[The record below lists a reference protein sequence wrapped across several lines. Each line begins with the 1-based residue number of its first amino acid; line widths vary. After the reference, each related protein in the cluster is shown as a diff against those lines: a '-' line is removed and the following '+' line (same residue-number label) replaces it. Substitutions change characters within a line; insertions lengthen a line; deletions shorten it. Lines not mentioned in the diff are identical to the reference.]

1 MMEASLTLGQPF
13 KYNIKVIILR
23 ASDVP
28 VITGAILSFVDI
40 IKELPITLILRPFNF
55 ETLATFVYQYAN
67 DEMLEKSSIAAI
79 LIVLIGLV
87 PILIM
92 SKAINKKLI

>member
-1 MMEASLTLGQPF
+1 
-13 KYNIKVIILR
+13 
-23 ASDVP
+23 
-28 VITGAILSFVDI
+28 
-40 IKELPITLILRPFNF
+40 
-55 ETLATFVYQYAN
+55 
-67 DEMLEKSSIAAI
+67 MLEKSSIAAI